1 MCRTAQVPKKT
12 KFAQF
17 MFAGGDNSDEGGE
30 DSGWTKRVKDPRAQ
44 ARNAATAKREA
55 AARKKPRGGAP
66 PKKKRR
72 GAFAGESESS
82 DDDDDDMNG
91 FIKEDDEESTPRA
104 GRAFAM
110 PVVAACE
117 ERDLPTPRRSGRN
130 GLRLS
135 PNEVARRSS
144 DDELSLPSDDDPEPA
159 NDLKSKLDARAA
171 AAREKKARGHARRP
185 PPAQRTPSVVID
197 IDADDEAPSPDGG
210 NPGRVI
216 RTFAR
221 APSRRVWR
229 ASSAASRTVARA
241 CQT

>member
-1 MCRTAQVPKKT
+1 MDIPAAGRGPAAGYRADMPRGGFRGAESRRVCRTAQVPKKT

-117 ERDLPTPRRSGRN
+117 ERASQRR
-130 GLRLS
+130 
-135 PNEVARRSS
+135 EDQV
-144 DDELSLPSDDDPEPA
+144 E
-159 NDLKSKLDARAA
+159 
-171 AAREKKARGHARRP
+171 
-185 PPAQRTPSVVID
+185 TVFV
-197 IDADDEAPSPDGG
+197 
-210 NPGRVI
+210 
-216 RTFAR
+216 
-221 APSRRVWR
+221 SRRTRSPAGR
-229 ASSAASRTVARA
+229 ATTSCRCRATTTRSPRT
-241 CQT
+241 T